1 MDDKVLMTKE
11 GFNALHEELM
21 NLTLKER
28 REIIAAIEE
37 ARAQGDLSENAE
49 YHAAK
54 EKQSFIEGRIA
65 ELEDVTGRAQVIDVS
80 TLSGDKVIFGATVL
94 LADEETGTEIAYK
107 IVGKY
112 EADIKKKLISIESP
126 IARAMIG
133 RKKDDE
139 ITVNAPSGEKNY
151 VIMSIE
157 FK

>member
-1 MDDKVLMTKE
+1 MEDKVLMTKE
-11 GFNALHEELM
+11 GFKALHDELM
-21 NLTLKER
+21 TLTLKDR

-54 EKQSFIEGRIA
+54 ERQAFVEGRIA
-65 ELEDVTGRAQVIDVS
+65 ELEDVTGRAMIIDIA
-80 TLSGDKVIFGATVL
+80 TLSGDKVIFGATVV
-94 LADEETGTEIAYK
+94 LADEETGKETTYK

-112 EADIKKKLISIESP
+112 EADIKKGLISIESP

-133 RKKDDE
+133 KCKDDE
-139 ITVNAPSGEKNY
+139 IEVKAPAGNKNY
-151 VIMSIE
+151 VILSVQ